1 MKFNGNLFYFL
12 AAFYILDAAGYALW
26 WYNTDGTFEWIG
38 TAAIAMLSLM
48 ALFLAFYLK
57 KTAANQGTVPE
68 DREDARVEDA
78 DFEVGYF
85 APWSWWPLFLGL
97 FAAVCFAALAVG
109 WWLFFIG
116 FPLAMVALIQFVF
129 ERSRGQNAH

>member
-116 FPLAMVALIQFVF
+116 FPLAIVALIGFVF